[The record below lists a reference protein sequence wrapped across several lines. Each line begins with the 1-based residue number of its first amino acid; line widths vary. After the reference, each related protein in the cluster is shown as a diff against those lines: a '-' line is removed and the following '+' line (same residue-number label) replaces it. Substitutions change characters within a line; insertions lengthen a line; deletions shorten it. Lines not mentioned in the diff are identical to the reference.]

1 MRTRRWIVTGWVA
14 LTAGVLASGA
24 LAQSSTTSQVLQVD
38 ANLLSVVLATNGFEA
53 SKGIL
58 TGGDIINLA
67 RGRAVTS
74 AVPTNELLGLV
85 VQCGE
90 DAPTSL
96 IVFDKVLN
104 TNLVTVAGIDVQ
116 NVVKY
121 TVSFVA
127 GIKSSGRLRADAVL
141 AANFGAS
148 GGVSNG
154 WASGILAF
162 PVFETFTNL
171 GSCAVQNI
179 SAKNAVGNLKGIES
193 GAPFV
198 AVITKGKIITIGRT
212 WTLVE

>member
-1 MRTRRWIVTGWVA
+1 MA
-14 LTAGVLASGA
+14 LAAGVLASGA
-24 LAQSSTTSQVLQVD
+24 LAQSSTTSQVFQVD
-38 ANLLSVVLATNGFEA
+38 ANLFSVVLTNGFEA

-58 TGGDIINLA
+58 TGADIINLA

-96 IVFDKVLN
+96 IVFDNVSN
-104 TNLVTVAGIDVQ
+104 TNLVTVANIDVQ
-116 NVVKY
+116 GVVQY

-127 GIKSSGRLRADAVL
+127 GIKSSGQLRADAVL
-141 AANFGAS
+141 AANFGVS

-154 WASGILAF
+154 WTSGILAF
-162 PVFETFTNL
+162 PVFEKFTNS
-171 GSCAVQNI
+171 GSCAVQSI
-179 SAKNAVGNLKGIES
+179 SGNSISGNSFVGNLKGIQS
-193 GAPFV
+193 GTPFA
-198 AVITKGKIITIGRT
+198 AVITKGKIIASGRT